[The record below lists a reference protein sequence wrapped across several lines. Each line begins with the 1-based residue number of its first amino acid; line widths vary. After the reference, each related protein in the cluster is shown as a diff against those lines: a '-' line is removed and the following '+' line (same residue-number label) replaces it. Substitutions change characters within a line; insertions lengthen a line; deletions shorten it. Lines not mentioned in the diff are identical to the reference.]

1 MALNKTELRNDIKS
15 ILEDMMQR
23 ENTSIDEFATRLSDS
38 IDSYVKGAEINYTQG
53 LTGYLGVPVTGV
65 FEGNLQ

>member
-1 MALNKTELRNDIKS
+1 MALNKAELKSDIKS